1 MKKLMVAFA
10 VAALAVCSQGASI
23 QWKVQTAVYDGTGAS
38 TTTKVADGTIAYMF
52 MASSSAAEPQTG
64 YKTLTR
70 SELITKLETKTL
82 AEIYSTYG
90 VGNTL
95 SLTAGKNGTYNA
107 ESTTLGGSVA
117 GDVNKY
123 YFVLTDG
130 KGRYFLSGEISGT
143 VQLSDPTKLSFSPTA
158 SQTKVEQEASWFGK
172 TDNAAKAGWY
182 AAVPEPTSGL
192 LLLLGVAGLALRRRR
207 A

>member
-23 QWKVQTAVYDGTGAS
+23 QWKVQTAVYDGTGS
-38 TTTKVADGTIAYMF
+38 TTTKKVADGTVAYLF

-95 SLTAGKNGTYNA
+95 SLTGGKNTAFNA
-107 ESTTLGGSVA
+107 ESTELRGSVA
-117 GDVNKY
+117 GDENQY

-130 KGRYFLSGEISGT
+130 KDRYFLSGEIAGSI
-143 VQLSDPTKLSFSPTA
+143 QQSDPTKLTFSPTA
-158 SQTKVEQEASWFGK
+158 SQTKVEQTAAWFGN